1 MHNAWVVDAS
11 PIILY
16 SRISRLDLIN
26 SLAPGVIVPE
36 KVIDEIRIGIEKDNT
51 AGDALSWSVR
61 YQQTDLHVPSSV
73 ERWDLGPGESQVISF
88 CLKNKYLAV
97 IDDRMA
103 RRCISAHGLQVIG
116 SLGIIL
122 KAKLHGL
129 IDTARPWIYKLRDYG
144 LYVDND
150 LVERA
155 LKSIG
160 EMK

>member
-1 MHNAWVVDAS
+1 M
-11 PIILY
+11 
-16 SRISRLDLIN
+16 
-26 SLAPGVIVPE
+26 
-36 KVIDEIRIGIEKDNT
+36 
-51 AGDALSWSVR
+51 
-61 YQQTDLHVPSSV
+61 

-103 RRCISAHGLQVIG
+103 RRCISAHGLKVIG